1 MGSYLLVKETLV
13 PSAKHGQVLLV
24 LSYFDGTATTGTT
37 ATTTRGAD
45 EAGEA
50 ELPKV
55 QQ

>member
-1 MGSYLLVKETLV
+1 MLV
-13 PSAKHGQVLLV
+13 PPAPHGQVLLV
-24 LSYFDGTATTGTT
+24 LSYFDGTSSGTATTATT